1 MNGDQTAHE
10 GGCQCGAVRYAVR
23 GPLRGVVNCHCG
35 MCRRLHGAFGAYTK
49 AQNGDL
55 TITEERGLTWYN
67 ASDKARRGFCR
78 DCGANLFWQPAGMQ
92 TTSIAAGTLD
102 QPSGLA
108 TIGHIFTA
116 EKGDFYDI
124 ADDLAQFPGS
134 AGGEMDTAG
143 A

>member
-1 MNGDQTAHE
+1 MNDIQSSHS
-10 GGCQCGAVRYAVR
+10 GGCLCGAVRYQVR
-23 GPLRGVVNCHCG
+23 GPLRGVVNCHCE

-49 AQNGDL
+49 AQDSEL
-55 TITEERGLTWYN
+55 KITEERGLAWYE
-67 ASDKARRGFCR
+67 SSEKARRGFCR
-78 DCGANLFWQPAGMQ
+78 DCGANLFWQPSGMQ

-124 ADDLAQFPGS
+124 ADDLKQFPGS

>member
-1 MNGDQTAHE
+1 MNDIQSSRG
-10 GGCQCGAVRYAVR
+10 GGCLCGAVRYQVR
-23 GPLRGVVNCHCG
+23 GPLRGVVNCHCE
-35 MCRRLHGAFGAYTK
+35 MCRRLHGAFGADTK
-49 AQNGDL
+49 AQDSEL
-55 TITEERGLTWYN
+55 KITEERGLAWYE
-67 ASDKARRGFCR
+67 SSEKARRGFCR
-78 DCGANLFWQPAGMQ
+78 DCGANLFWQPSGMQ
-92 TTSIAAGTLD
+92 ATSIAAGTLD

-124 ADDLAQFPGS
+124 ADELKQFPGS

>member
-1 MNGDQTAHE
+1 MNDTQRSHG
-10 GGCQCGAVRYAVR
+10 GGCLCGAVRYQVR
-23 GPLRGVVNCHCG
+23 GPLRGVVNCHCE

-49 AQNGDL
+49 AQDSEL
-55 TITEERGLTWYN
+55 KITEERGLAWYK
-67 ASDKARRGFCR
+67 SSEKARRGFCR
-78 DCGANLFWQPAGMQ
+78 DCGANLFWQPSGMQ
-92 TTSIAAGTLD
+92 ATSIAAGTLD

-124 ADDLAQFPGS
+124 ADELKQFPGS